1 MEDKAAKNT
10 ECTAE
15 GCLCGEGKVP
25 DKNGKCVMP
34 EVTFSAFVMSLNTSI
49 LYHLGEIK
57 DPETGKTEVNYD
69 LARHAIDTLVML
81 QQKTKGNLSR
91 DEEEML
97 KNIVYDIKLR
107 FVRAMK

>member
-10 ECTAE
+10 GCTEE

-57 DPETGKTEVNYD
+57 DPATGKTEVNYD

>member
-10 ECTAE
+10 GCTEE

>member
-1 MEDKAAKNT
+1 MEEKVTKNDG
-10 ECTAE
+10 CSAD

-25 DKNGKCVMP
+25 DKEGKCVMP
-34 EVTFSAFVMSLNTSI
+34 EVTFSAFIISLNTSV

-57 DPETGKTEVNYD
+57 DPETGQTNVNFD

-81 QQKTKGNLSR
+81 QQKTQGNLSR

-97 KNIVYDIKLR
+97 KNIVYDVKLR
-107 FVRAMK
+107 FVKARK